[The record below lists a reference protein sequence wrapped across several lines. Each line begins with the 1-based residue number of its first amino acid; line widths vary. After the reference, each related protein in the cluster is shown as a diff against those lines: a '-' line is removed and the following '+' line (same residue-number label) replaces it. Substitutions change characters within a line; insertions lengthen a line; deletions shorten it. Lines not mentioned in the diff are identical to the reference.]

1 MLPLGAD
8 FAPLNP
14 HIFQPPPG
22 PKRSPNTEMVTATY
36 NLPADKD
43 DDRAA
48 IDHWL
53 ASLDPHY
60 PEADRKQLAA
70 ACEALL
76 ACRAGQRLETGEQA
90 VRHALSTA
98 DILVK
103 LRMDQVTVSAALLN
117 GCLGLTGTTQDKLAA
132 RFGPGVARMVAD
144 LSRIDKIAN
153 VASVIAAKDQDE
165 HEENL
170 RRLLLGIAEDVR
182 VVLVVLAERLHLMRA
197 IKDLEA
203 SRRSKI
209 ALDTQ
214 RVYAPL
220 ANRLGVWQVK
230 WELEDLSLRYL
241 EPEEY
246 LRIAK
251 LLDGRRAQRQDY
263 IAGVIAL
270 LKAKFAE
277 AGIKAEISGRPKHIF
292 SIWKKMQRKA
302 VDIDEI
308 FDLRAVRIMVED
320 LASCY
325 AALGIVHGTWQH
337 IPKEF
342 DDYIATPKGNLYRSL
357 HTAVIGPEG
366 KALEV
371 QIRTHEMHRHA
382 ELGVAAHWSYKEN
395 KQQDAE
401 LQRRLVWMRNW
412 LELKSEGE
420 DGGDF
425 VERFKQEFEP
435 VHIYVLTPQSKV
447 IELPVGATPLD
458 FAFAIHS
465 EVGLRCRGARVDG
478 RIVPLNQGLQSG
490 QRVEILT
497 QKNATPSRD
506 WLSHHQGYLKTARA
520 RNRVRQWFA
529 QQDHDLHA
537 AQGRVQLERELAR
550 LGIVEKPNLEPLAP
564 RFNFANADDVY
575 AAIGRG
581 DLAVG
586 VVARQVG
593 EPRTEAPK
601 PEVRVKAP
609 TTHKA
614 CGRSEVVVE
623 GVDDLL
629 THMAHC
635 CKPVPSDPIV
645 GFITRGRG
653 VTVHRAD
660 CANLRAL
667 PAAERE
673 RLIEVRWAGSIPDA
687 AYPVDIQI
695 LAVDRKG
702 LLRDVSSVITNED
715 IDVIGVAT
723 HSDRDRDTATMRF
736 TVEVRDADQLEHI
749 RLKIAQLPGV
759 LEVRRGN

>member
-1 MLPLGAD
+1 
-8 FAPLNP
+8 
-14 HIFQPPPG
+14 
-22 PKRSPNTEMVTATY
+22 MVTPTY
-36 NLPADKD
+36 NLPKDKD
-43 DDRAA
+43 DGRATV
-48 IDHWL
+48 DHWL
-53 ASLDPHY
+53 ATLDDHY
-60 PEADRKQLAA
+60 AEPDRKQLAA
-70 ACEALL
+70 ACESLL
-76 ACRAGQRLETGEQA
+76 RCRTGERLETGELA

-98 DILVK
+98 DILVQ
-103 LRMDQVTVSAALLN
+103 LRMDQPTLSAALLN
-117 GCLGLTGTTQDKLAA
+117 GCLGQSGTTQEGLAV
-132 RFGPGVARMVAD
+132 RFGAGVAQMVAD
-144 LSRIDKIAN
+144 LARIDKIAN
-153 VASVIAAKDQDE
+153 VSTVIAVKDQDE

-182 VVLVVLAERLHLMRA
+182 VVLVVLAERLHLMRS
-197 IKDLEA
+197 IKDLDDP
-203 SRRSKI
+203 RRRKI
-209 ALDTQ
+209 AQDTQ

-230 WELEDLSLRYL
+230 WELEDLALRYL

-246 LRIAK
+246 NRIAK
-251 LLDGRRAQRQDY
+251 LLDGRRAERQAF
-263 IAGVIAL
+263 IAGVIEL
-270 LKAKFAE
+270 LRAKFAE
-277 AGIKAEISGRPKHIF
+277 AGIKAEITGRPKHIF
-292 SIWKKMQRKA
+292 SIWRKMQRKA

-308 FDLRAVRIMVED
+308 FDLRAVRILVED
-320 LASCY
+320 VSACY

-357 HTAVIGPEG
+357 HTAVVGPGG

-395 KQQDAE
+395 KQHDAE
-401 LQRRLVWMRNW
+401 LQRRLIWMRNW
-412 LELKSEGE
+412 LELKSEGD

-458 FAFAIHS
+458 FAFTIHS

-478 RIVPLNQGLQSG
+478 RIVPLNQRLQSG

-506 WLSHHQGYLKTARA
+506 WLSPHQGYLKTARA

-537 AQGRVQLERELAR
+537 AQGRVLLERELSK
-550 LGIVEKPNLEPLAP
+550 LGITEKPNLDTLAP

-593 EPRTEAPK
+593 EPRAEAARG
-601 PEVRVKAP
+601 PEVKVKAP
-609 TTHKA
+609 TVA
-614 CGRSEVVVE
+614 RPGRAEVIVE

-645 GFITRGRG
+645 GYITRGRG

-667 PAAERE
+667 PPEERE
-673 RLIEVRWAGSIPDA
+673 RLIDVRWAGADPDA

-715 IDVIGVAT
+715 IDVIGVTT
-723 HSDRDRDTATMRF
+723 HSDRDTDTASMRF
-736 TVEVRDADQLEHI
+736 TVEVHDADQLEHI
-749 RLKIAQLPGV
+749 RLKIRQLPGV
-759 LEVRRGN
+759 IEVRRGN

>member
-1 MLPLGAD
+1 
-8 FAPLNP
+8 
-14 HIFQPPPG
+14 
-22 PKRSPNTEMVTATY
+22 MVTATY
-36 NLPADKD
+36 NLPTDKD
-43 DDRAA
+43 DGRAA
-48 IDHWL
+48 IEHWL
-53 ASLDPHY
+53 ASLDDHY
-60 PEADRKQLAA
+60 PAVDRRQLSA

-76 ACRAGQRLETGEQA
+76 VCRGGERLETGELA

-98 DILVK
+98 DILVQ
-103 LRMDQVTVSAALLN
+103 LRMDQPTLSAALLN
-117 GCLGLTGTTQDKLAA
+117 GCLGLAGATQESLAA
-132 RFGPGVARMVAD
+132 RFGSGVARMVAD
-144 LSRIDKIAN
+144 LARIDKIAN

-182 VVLVVLAERLHLMRA
+182 VVLVVLAERLHLMRG
-197 IKDLEA
+197 IRDLA
-203 SRRSKI
+203 GDRRRKI

-230 WELEDLSLRYL
+230 WELEDLALRYL

-246 LRIAK
+246 NRIAK
-251 LLDGRRAQRQDY
+251 LLDGRRAERQAY
-263 IAGVIAL
+263 IAGVIDL
-270 LKAKFAE
+270 LRAKFAE
-277 AGIKAEISGRPKHIF
+277 AGIQAEITGRPKHIF
-292 SIWKKMQRKA
+292 SIWRKMQRKA

-308 FDLRAVRIMVED
+308 FDLRAVRILVED
-320 LASCY
+320 VSACY
-325 AALGIVHGTWQH
+325 AALGIVHGTWRH

-357 HTAVIGPEG
+357 HTAVIGPGG

-395 KQQDAE
+395 KQHDAE

-412 LELKSEGE
+412 LELKNEGD

-435 VHIYVLTPQSKV
+435 VHVYVLTPQSKV

-478 RIVPLNQGLQSG
+478 RIVPLNQILQSG

-506 WLSHHQGYLKTARA
+506 WLSPHQGYLKTARA

-537 AQGRVQLERELAR
+537 AQGRVLLERELAR
-550 LGIVEKPNLEPLAP
+550 LGIAEKPNLEPLAP
-564 RFNFANADDVY
+564 RFNFASADDVY

-581 DLAVG
+581 DLSVG

-593 EPRTEAPK
+593 EPRAESPK
-601 PEVRVKAP
+601 GPEVKVKASSA
-609 TTHKA
+609 HKA
-614 CGRSEVVVE
+614 GTRAEVIVE

-645 GFITRGRG
+645 GYITRGRG

-667 PAAERE
+667 PPEERE
-673 RLIEVRWAGSIPDA
+673 RLIDVRWAGAVPDA

-702 LLRDVSSVITNED
+702 LLRDVSSIITNED
-715 IDVIGVAT
+715 IDVTGVTT
-723 HSDRDRDTATMRF
+723 HSDRDSDLASMRF

-749 RLKIAQLPGV
+749 RLKIGQLPGV
-759 LEVRRGN
+759 IEVRRGN

>member
-1 MLPLGAD
+1 
-8 FAPLNP
+8 
-14 HIFQPPPG
+14 
-22 PKRSPNTEMVTATY
+22 MVTPTY

-53 ASLDPHY
+53 ASLEDHY
-60 PEADRKQLAA
+60 GAEDRRQLAA
-70 ACEALL
+70 ACDGLL
-76 ACRAGQRLETGEQA
+76 TCRGGERLETGESA

-98 DILVK
+98 DILVG
-103 LRMDQVTVSAALLN
+103 LRMDQPTLAAALLN
-117 GCLGLTGTTQDKLAA
+117 GCLGLAGASRESLAA
-132 RFGPGVARMVAD
+132 RFGPGVAQMVDD
-144 LSRIDKIAN
+144 LARIDKIAN
-153 VASVIAAKDQDE
+153 VSAVIAAKDQDE

-197 IKDLEA
+197 VKDLEET
-203 SRRSKI
+203 RRRKI

-220 ANRLGVWQVK
+220 ANRLGIWQVK
-230 WELEDLSLRYL
+230 WELEDLALRYL
-241 EPEEY
+241 EPGEY
-246 LRIAK
+246 NRIAK
-251 LLDGRRAQRQDY
+251 LLDGRRAERQAY
-263 IAGVIAL
+263 IAGVIDL
-270 LKAKFAE
+270 LRHKFAE
-277 AGIKAEISGRPKHIF
+277 AGIKAEITGRPKHIF
-292 SIWKKMQRKA
+292 SIWRKMQRKG
-302 VDIDEI
+302 VDIDGI
-308 FDLRAVRIMVED
+308 FDLRAVRILVED
-320 LASCY
+320 VSACY

-357 HTAVIGPEG
+357 HTAVIGPGG

-371 QIRTHEMHRHA
+371 QIRTQEMHRHA

-395 KQQDAE
+395 KQHDAE

-412 LELKSEGE
+412 LELKGEG
-420 DGGDF
+420 DAGGDLL
-425 VERFKQEFEP
+425 ERFKQEFEP

-478 RIVPLNQGLQSG
+478 RIVPLNQVLQSG

-506 WLSHHQGYLKTARA
+506 WLSPHQGYLKTARA

-529 QQDHDLHA
+529 QQDHDLHV
-537 AQGRVQLERELAR
+537 AQGRILLERELAR
-550 LGIVEKPNLEPLAP
+550 LGISEKPNLEPLAP
-564 RFNFANADDVY
+564 RFNFTNADDVY

-593 EPRTEAPK
+593 EPRGEHRAETSK
-601 PEVRVKAP
+601 PQEVKLKAP
-609 TTHKA
+609 TPHKTGTHA
-614 CGRSEVVVE
+614 EVIVE

-645 GFITRGRG
+645 GYITRGRG
-653 VTVHRAD
+653 VTVHRTD
-660 CANLRAL
+660 CGNLRAL
-667 PAAERE
+667 PPEERE
-673 RLIEVRWAGSIPDA
+673 RLIEVRWARAAAEA

-702 LLRDVSSVITNED
+702 LLRDVSSIITNED
-715 IDVIGVAT
+715 IDVIGVTT
-723 HSDRDRDTATMRF
+723 HSDRDTDTASMRF
-736 TVEVRDADQLEHI
+736 TVEVRDAEQLEQI

-759 LEVRRGN
+759 IEVRRGS

>member
-1 MLPLGAD
+1 
-8 FAPLNP
+8 
-14 HIFQPPPG
+14 
-22 PKRSPNTEMVTATY
+22 MVTATY
-36 NLPADKD
+36 NLPVDKD

-48 IDHWL
+48 ADHWL
-53 ASLDPHY
+53 TTLVPHY
-60 PEADRKQLAA
+60 SETDCKQLAA

-76 ACRAGQRLETGEQA
+76 ACRAGERLETGEQA

-98 DILVK
+98 DILVQ
-103 LRMDQVTVSAALLN
+103 LRMDQTTLAAALLN
-117 GCLGLTGTTQDKLAA
+117 GCLGLSGATQEKLAA
-132 RFGPGVARMVAD
+132 RFGAGVAQMVAD
-144 LSRIDKIAN
+144 LGRIDRIAN
-153 VASVIAAKDQDE
+153 VASIIAAKDQAE

-182 VVLVVLAERLHLMRA
+182 VVLVVLAERLHLMRG
-197 IKDLEA
+197 IKELDEA
-203 SRRSKI
+203 RQRKI

-230 WELEDLSLRYL
+230 WELEDLALRYL
-241 EPEEY
+241 EPDEY
-246 LRIAK
+246 SRIAK
-251 LLDGRRAQRQDY
+251 LLDGRRDERQAY
-263 IAGVIAL
+263 ITGVMDL
-270 LKAKFAE
+270 LRAKFAE
-277 AGIKAEISGRPKHIF
+277 AGIEAEISGRPKHIF
-292 SIWKKMQRKA
+292 SIWRKMQRKA

-308 FDLRAVRIMVED
+308 FDLRAVRILVQD
-320 LASCY
+320 VSACY
-325 AALGIVHGTWQH
+325 AALGIVHGTWRH

-357 HTAVIGPEG
+357 HTAVIGPED

-395 KQQDAE
+395 KGHDPE
-401 LQRRLVWMRNW
+401 LQRRLIWMRNW
-412 LELKSEGE
+412 LELKGEG
-420 DGGDF
+420 DGAADASDS
-425 VERFKQEFEP
+425 VEGFAVEFEP

-478 RIVPLNQGLQSG
+478 RIVPLNQALQSG

-506 WLSHHQGYLKTARA
+506 WLSPHQGYLKTSRA
-520 RNRVRQWFA
+520 RNRVRQWVA

-537 AQGRVQLERELAR
+537 AQGRALLERELAK
-550 LGIVEKPNLEPLAP
+550 LGIAEKPHLDPLAP
-564 RFNFANADDVY
+564 RFNFTSGDDVY

-581 DLAVG
+581 DLSVG

-593 EPRTEAPK
+593 EPRSEAPK
-601 PEVRVKAP
+601 PEVKVKTP
-609 TTHKA
+609 TPPKPGA
-614 CGRSEVVVE
+614 RSEVVVE

-629 THMAHC
+629 THIAHC

-660 CANLRAL
+660 CGNLRAL
-667 PAAERE
+667 PPVERE
-673 RLIEVRWAGSIPDA
+673 RLIEVRWAVVDPMA
-687 AYPVDIQI
+687 AYPVDIQV

-702 LLRDVSSVITNED
+702 LLRDVSSVIANED
-715 IDVIGVAT
+715 LDVVGVTT
-723 HSDRDRDTATMRF
+723 HSDRDTDTATMRF
-736 TVEVRDADQLEHI
+736 TVEVHDADQMEHI
-749 RLKIAQLPGV
+749 RLKISQLPGV
-759 LEVRRGN
+759 IEVRRGN

>member
-1 MLPLGAD
+1 
-8 FAPLNP
+8 
-14 HIFQPPPG
+14 
-22 PKRSPNTEMVTATY
+22 MVTATY

-43 DDRAA
+43 DAQAA
-48 IDHWL
+48 VGHWL
-53 ASLDPHY
+53 ASLEAHY
-60 PEADRKQLAA
+60 PETERVRLAD
-70 ACEALL
+70 ACAALL
-76 ACRAGQRLETGEQA
+76 RCRGAERLETGESA

-98 DILVK
+98 DILVG
-103 LRMDQVTVSAALLN
+103 LRMDGPTLSAALLN
-117 GCLGLTGTTQDKLAA
+117 GCLGLAGVSEDQFAA
-132 RFGPGVARMVAD
+132 RFGPGVTRMVAD
-144 LSRIDKIAN
+144 LARIDRITN
-153 VASVIAAKDQDE
+153 VAAVIAAKDLDE

-182 VVLVVLAERLHLMRA
+182 VVLVVLAERLHLMRC
-197 IKDLEA
+197 IKDLEPK
-203 SRRSKI
+203 RRAKI
-209 ALDTQ
+209 AQDTQ

-220 ANRLGVWQVK
+220 ANRLGIGQVK
-230 WELEDLSLRYL
+230 WELEDLALRYL
-241 EPEEY
+241 DPDEY

-251 LLDGRRAQRQDY
+251 LLDGRRGERQAY
-263 IAGVIAL
+263 IGAVMDL
-270 LKAKFAE
+270 LRAKFAE

-308 FDLRAVRIMVED
+308 FDLRAVRIMVD
-320 LASCY
+320 SVKDCY
-325 AALGIVHGTWQH
+325 AALGIVHGTWRH

-357 HTAVIGPEG
+357 HTAVIGPG
-366 KALEV
+366 DKPLEV

-395 KQQDAE
+395 KGSDVE
-401 LQRRLVWMRNW
+401 MQRRLAWMRNW
-412 LELKSEGE
+412 LELKQEG
-420 DGGDF
+420 DQGGDI
-425 VERFKQEFEP
+425 VERFKTEFEP

-447 IELPVGATPLD
+447 IELPIGATALD
-458 FAFAIHS
+458 FGFAIHS
-465 EVGLRCRGARVDG
+465 EIGLRCRGARVDG
-478 RIVPLNQGLQSG
+478 RIVPLNQALQSG

-506 WLSHHQGYLKTARA
+506 WLSPHQGYLKTARA

-537 AQGRVQLERELAR
+537 AQGRALLDRELTR
-550 LGIVEKPNLEPLAP
+550 LGIGEKAHLDTLAP
-564 RFNFANADDVY
+564 RYNFTNGEDVY

-586 VVARQVG
+586 VVARLIG
-593 EPRTEAPK
+593 EPKVETPK
-601 PEVRVKAP
+601 PPEVRVKAP
-609 TTHKA
+609 TLPKPGA
-614 CGRSEVVVE
+614 RSEVIVE

-629 THMAHC
+629 THVAHC

-660 CANLRAL
+660 CSNLRAL
-667 PAAERE
+667 PPQERE
-673 RLIEVRWAGSIPDA
+673 RLIEVRWAGADPEA
-687 AYPVDIQI
+687 AYPVDLVV

-715 IDVIGVAT
+715 LDVVGVST
-723 HSDRDRDTATMRF
+723 HSDRDTDTATMRF
-736 TVEVRDADQLEHI
+736 TIEVRDADQLEHV
-749 RLKIAQLPGV
+749 RLKLAQLPGV
-759 LEVRRGN
+759 LEVRRGV

>member
-1 MLPLGAD
+1 
-8 FAPLNP
+8 
-14 HIFQPPPG
+14 
-22 PKRSPNTEMVTATY
+22 MVTATY
-36 NLPADKD
+36 NLPSDKD
-43 DDRAA
+43 DGRAA
-48 IDHWL
+48 VDHWL
-53 ASLDPHY
+53 ASLGDHY
-60 PEADRKQLAA
+60 AEADRRKLAD

-76 ACRAGQRLETGEQA
+76 ACRTGERLETGELA
-90 VRHALSTA
+90 VRHALSNA
-98 DILVK
+98 DILVQ
-103 LRMDQVTVSAALLN
+103 LRMDQPTLAAALLN
-117 GCLGLTGTTQDKLAA
+117 GCLGLAGATQESLAA
-132 RFGPGVARMVAD
+132 RFGAGVAQMVAD
-144 LSRIDKIAN
+144 LARIDKIAN
-153 VASVIAAKDQDE
+153 VTAVIAAKDQDE

-182 VVLVVLAERLHLMRA
+182 VVLVVLAERLHLMRS
-197 IKDLEA
+197 IKDLEDE
-203 SRRSKI
+203 RRRKI

-230 WELEDLSLRYL
+230 WELEDLALRYL
-241 EPEEY
+241 EPDEY
-246 LRIAK
+246 NRIAK
-251 LLDGRRAQRQDY
+251 LLDGRRAERQTY
-263 IAGVIAL
+263 IAEVMDQL
-270 LKAKFAE
+270 RAKFSE
-277 AGIKAEISGRPKHIF
+277 AGIKAEITGRPKHIF
-292 SIWKKMQRKA
+292 SIWRKMQRKA

-308 FDLRAVRIMVED
+308 FDLRAVRILVED
-320 LASCY
+320 VSACY
-325 AALGIVHGTWQH
+325 AALGIVHGTWRH

-357 HTAVIGPEG
+357 HTAVIGPGG

-371 QIRTHEMHRHA
+371 QIRTDEMHRHA

-401 LQRRLVWMRNW
+401 LQRRLIWMRNW
-412 LELKSEGE
+412 LELKNDADDS
-420 DGGDF
+420 GDF

-478 RIVPLNQGLQSG
+478 RIVPLNQALQSG

-506 WLSHHQGYLKTARA
+506 WLSPHQGYLKTARA

-537 AQGRVQLERELAR
+537 AQGRALLERELSR
-550 LGIVEKPNLEPLAP
+550 LGIVEKPNLDPLAP

-593 EPRTEAPK
+593 EPKAEAPK
-601 PEVRVKAP
+601 GPEVRVKAP
-609 TTHKA
+609 TAQKA
-614 CGRSEVVVE
+614 GGRAEVIVE

-645 GFITRGRG
+645 GYITRGRG
-653 VTVHRAD
+653 VTVHRTD

-667 PAAERE
+667 RPEERE
-673 RLIEVRWAGSIPDA
+673 RLIDVRWAGTGPEA

-702 LLRDVSSVITNED
+702 LLRDVSSVIANED
-715 IDVIGVAT
+715 IDVVGVTT
-723 HSDRDRDTATMRF
+723 HSDRDTDTASMRF
-736 TVEVRDADQLEHI
+736 TVEVHDADQLEHI
-749 RLKIAQLPGV
+749 RLKIGQLPGV
-759 LEVRRGN
+759 IEVRRGT

>member
-1 MLPLGAD
+1 
-8 FAPLNP
+8 
-14 HIFQPPPG
+14 
-22 PKRSPNTEMVTATY
+22 MVTATY
-36 NLPADKD
+36 NLPADKG

-48 IDHWL
+48 ADHWL

-60 PEADRKQLAA
+60 PEADRRQLAY
-70 ACEALL
+70 ACESLL
-76 ACRAGQRLETGEQA
+76 ACRGGERLETGELA
-90 VRHALSTA
+90 VRHGLSTA
-98 DILVK
+98 DILVR
-103 LRMDQVTVSAALLN
+103 LRMDQPTLAAALLN
-117 GCLGLTGTTQDKLAA
+117 GCLGRAGATQDKLAA
-132 RFGPGVARMVAD
+132 RFGTGVARMVAD
-144 LSRIDKIAN
+144 LARIDKIAN
-153 VASVIAAKDQDE
+153 VSAVIAAKDQDE

-182 VVLVVLAERLHLMRA
+182 VVLVVLAERLHLMRS

-203 SRRSKI
+203 GRRRKI

-230 WELEDLSLRYL
+230 WELEDLALRYL
-241 EPEEY
+241 EPDEY
-246 LRIAK
+246 NRIAK
-251 LLDGRRAQRQDY
+251 LLDGRRAERAAY
-263 IAGVIAL
+263 IAGVIDL
-270 LKAKFAE
+270 LRAKFAE
-277 AGIKAEISGRPKHIF
+277 AGIKAEITGRPKHIF
-292 SIWKKMQRKA
+292 SIWRKMQRKA

-308 FDLRAVRIMVED
+308 FDLRAVRILVED
-320 LASCY
+320 VSACY
-325 AALGIVHGTWQH
+325 AALGVVHGTWRH

-395 KQQDAE
+395 KQHDAE

-412 LELKSEGE
+412 LELKNEG
-420 DGGDF
+420 DAGGDF

-435 VHIYVLTPQSKV
+435 AHVYVLTPQSKV

-478 RIVPLNQGLQSG
+478 RIVPLNQALQSG

-506 WLSHHQGYLKTARA
+506 WLSPHQGYLKTARA

-537 AQGRVQLERELAR
+537 AQGRVLLERELSK
-550 LGIVEKPNLEPLAP
+550 LGIAEKPNLDPIAS
-564 RFNFANADDVY
+564 RFNFANGDDVY

-593 EPRTEAPK
+593 EPKAEAPRG
-601 PEVRVKAP
+601 PEVKVKAP
-609 TTHKA
+609 TAPKPG
-614 CGRSEVVVE
+614 GRSEVMVE

-645 GFITRGRG
+645 GYITRGRG

-667 PAAERE
+667 PPEERE
-673 RLIEVRWAGSIPDA
+673 RLIEVRWAGADLDA

-715 IDVIGVAT
+715 IDVIGVTT
-723 HSDRDRDTATMRF
+723 HSDRDTDTATMRF

-759 LEVRRGN
+759 IEVRRGN

>member
-1 MLPLGAD
+1 
-8 FAPLNP
+8 
-14 HIFQPPPG
+14 
-22 PKRSPNTEMVTATY
+22 
-36 NLPADKD
+36 
-43 DDRAA
+43 
-48 IDHWL
+48 
-53 ASLDPHY
+53 
-60 PEADRKQLAA
+60 
-70 ACEALL
+70 
-76 ACRAGQRLETGEQA
+76 
-90 VRHALSTA
+90 LSTA
-98 DILVK
+98 DILVQ
-103 LRMDQVTVSAALLN
+103 LRMDQPTLAAALLN
-117 GCLGLTGTTQDKLAA
+117 GCLGQSGTTQEGLAV
-132 RFGPGVARMVAD
+132 RFGAGVAQMVAD
-144 LSRIDKIAN
+144 LARIDKIAN
-153 VASVIAAKDQDE
+153 VSTVIAVKDQDE

-182 VVLVVLAERLHLMRA
+182 VVLVVLAERLHLMRS
-197 IKDLEA
+197 IKDLDDP
-203 SRRSKI
+203 RRRKI
-209 ALDTQ
+209 AQDTQ

-230 WELEDLSLRYL
+230 WELEDLALRYL

-246 LRIAK
+246 NRIAK
-251 LLDGRRAQRQDY
+251 LLDGRRAERQAF
-263 IAGVIAL
+263 IAGVIEL
-270 LKAKFAE
+270 LRAKFAE
-277 AGIKAEISGRPKHIF
+277 AGIKAEITGRPKHIF
-292 SIWKKMQRKA
+292 SIWRKMQRKA

-308 FDLRAVRIMVED
+308 FDLRAVRILVED
-320 LASCY
+320 VSACY

-357 HTAVIGPEG
+357 HTAVVGPGG

-395 KQQDAE
+395 KQHDAE
-401 LQRRLVWMRNW
+401 LQRRLIWMRNW
-412 LELKSEGE
+412 LELKSEGD

-458 FAFAIHS
+458 FAFTIHS

-478 RIVPLNQGLQSG
+478 RIVPLNQRLQSG

-506 WLSHHQGYLKTARA
+506 WLSAHQGYLKTARA

-537 AQGRVQLERELAR
+537 AQGRVLLERELSK
-550 LGIVEKPNLEPLAP
+550 LGIAEKPNLDTLAP

-593 EPRTEAPK
+593 EPRAEAARG
-601 PEVRVKAP
+601 PEVKVKAP
-609 TTHKA
+609 TVA
-614 CGRSEVVVE
+614 RPGRAEVIVE

-645 GFITRGRG
+645 GYITRGRG

-667 PAAERE
+667 PPEERE
-673 RLIEVRWAGSIPDA
+673 RLIDVRWAGADPDA

-715 IDVIGVAT
+715 IDVIGVTT
-723 HSDRDRDTATMRF
+723 HSDRDTDTASMRF
-736 TVEVRDADQLEHI
+736 TVEVHDADQLEHI
-749 RLKIAQLPGV
+749 RLKIRQLPGV
-759 LEVRRGN
+759 IEVRRGN

>member
-1 MLPLGAD
+1 
-8 FAPLNP
+8 
-14 HIFQPPPG
+14 
-22 PKRSPNTEMVTATY
+22 MVTPTY
-36 NLPADKD
+36 NLPKDKD
-43 DDRAA
+43 DGRAA
-48 IDHWL
+48 VDHWL
-53 ASLDPHY
+53 ATLDDHY
-60 PEADRKQLAA
+60 AEADRKQLAA
-70 ACEALL
+70 ACESLL
-76 ACRAGQRLETGEQA
+76 RCRTGERLETGELA

-98 DILVK
+98 DILVQ
-103 LRMDQVTVSAALLN
+103 LRMDQPTLSAALLN
-117 GCLGLTGTTQDKLAA
+117 GCLGQSGTTQEGLAV
-132 RFGPGVARMVAD
+132 RFGAGVAQMVAD
-144 LSRIDKIAN
+144 LARIDKIAN
-153 VASVIAAKDQDE
+153 VSTVIAVKDQDE

-182 VVLVVLAERLHLMRA
+182 VVLVVLAERLHLMRS
-197 IKDLEA
+197 IKDLDDP
-203 SRRSKI
+203 RRRKI
-209 ALDTQ
+209 AQDTQ

-230 WELEDLSLRYL
+230 WELEDLALRYL

-246 LRIAK
+246 NRIAK
-251 LLDGRRAQRQDY
+251 LLDGRRAERQAY
-263 IAGVIAL
+263 IAGVIEL
-270 LKAKFAE
+270 LRAKFAE
-277 AGIKAEISGRPKHIF
+277 AGIKAEITGRPKHIF
-292 SIWKKMQRKA
+292 SIWRKMQRKA

-308 FDLRAVRIMVED
+308 FDLRAVRILVED
-320 LASCY
+320 VSACY
-325 AALGIVHGTWQH
+325 AALGIVHGTWRH

-357 HTAVIGPEG
+357 HTAVVGPGG

-395 KQQDAE
+395 KQHDAE
-401 LQRRLVWMRNW
+401 LQRRLIWMRNW
-412 LELKSEGE
+412 LELKSEGD

-458 FAFAIHS
+458 FAFTIHS

-478 RIVPLNQGLQSG
+478 RIVPLNQRLQSG

-506 WLSHHQGYLKTARA
+506 WLSAHQGYLKTARA

-537 AQGRVQLERELAR
+537 AQGRVLLERELSK
-550 LGIVEKPNLEPLAP
+550 LGIAEKPNLDTLAP

-593 EPRTEAPK
+593 EPRAEAARG
-601 PEVRVKAP
+601 PEVKVKAP
-609 TTHKA
+609 TVA
-614 CGRSEVVVE
+614 RPGRAEVIVE

-645 GFITRGRG
+645 GYITRGRG

-667 PAAERE
+667 PPEERE
-673 RLIEVRWAGSIPDA
+673 RLIDVRWAGAVPDA

-715 IDVIGVAT
+715 IDVIGVTT
-723 HSDRDRDTATMRF
+723 HSDRDTDTASMRF
-736 TVEVRDADQLEHI
+736 TVEVHDADQLEHI
-749 RLKIAQLPGV
+749 RLKIGQLPGV
-759 LEVRRGN
+759 IEVRRGN

>member
-1 MLPLGAD
+1 
-8 FAPLNP
+8 
-14 HIFQPPPG
+14 
-22 PKRSPNTEMVTATY
+22 MVTATY
-36 NLPADKD
+36 NLPVDKD
-43 DDRAA
+43 DNRAA
-48 IDHWL
+48 VDHWL
-53 ASLDPHY
+53 ESLAPHY
-60 PEADRKQLAA
+60 PGPERQRLAA
-70 ACEALL
+70 ACDALL
-76 ACRAGQRLETGEQA
+76 TCRAGQHLETGEQA

-98 DILVK
+98 DILVQ
-103 LRMDQVTVSAALLN
+103 LRMDQTTLSAALLN
-117 GCLGLTGTTQDKLAA
+117 GCLGLAGATQERLAE
-132 RFGPGVARMVAD
+132 RFGAGVAQMVAD
-144 LSRIDKIAN
+144 LARIDKIAN
-153 VASVIAAKDQDE
+153 VASVIAAKDQAE

-182 VVLVVLAERLHLMRA
+182 VVLVVLAERLHLMRG
-197 IKDLEA
+197 IKDLEQE
-203 SRRSKI
+203 RRRKI

-230 WELEDLSLRYL
+230 WELEDLALRYL

-251 LLDGRRAQRQDY
+251 LLDGRRDERQAY
-263 IAGVIAL
+263 IADVMDL
-270 LKAKFAE
+270 LRAKFAE
-277 AGIKAEISGRPKHIF
+277 AGIQAEISGRPKHIF
-292 SIWKKMQRKA
+292 SIWRKMQRKA

-308 FDLRAVRIMVED
+308 FDLRAVRILVED
-320 LASCY
+320 VSACY
-325 AALGIVHGTWQH
+325 AALGIVHGTWRH

-357 HTAVIGPEG
+357 HTAVIGPED

-371 QIRTHEMHRHA
+371 QIRTYEMHRHA

-395 KQQDAE
+395 KGHDAE
-401 LQRRLVWMRNW
+401 LQRRLIWMRNW
-412 LELKSEGE
+412 LELKDEEASGGGEG
-420 DGGDF
+420 F
-425 VERFKQEFEP
+425 VEHFNDEFAP
-435 VHIYVLTPQSKV
+435 THIYVLTPQSKV
-447 IELPVGATPLD
+447 IELSVGATPLD
-458 FAFAIHS
+458 FAFSIHS

-478 RIVPLNQGLQSG
+478 RIVPLNQALQSG

-497 QKNATPSRD
+497 QKSATPSRD
-506 WLSHHQGYLKTARA
+506 WLSPHQGYLKTARA

-537 AQGRVQLERELAR
+537 AQGRILLERELAK
-550 LGIVEKPNLEPLAP
+550 LGIDEKPHLDPLAP
-564 RFNFANADDVY
+564 RFNFASGEDVY

-593 EPRTEAPK
+593 EPKGEAPK
-601 PEVRVKAP
+601 PEVKIKAP
-609 TTHKA
+609 TQPKPGA
-614 CGRSEVVVE
+614 RSEVEVE
-623 GVDDLL
+623 GVEDLL

-667 PAAERE
+667 PPAERE
-673 RLIEVRWAGSIPDA
+673 RLIDVRWTTEAPDT
-687 AYPVDIQI
+687 AYPVDLQI

-702 LLRDVSSVITNED
+702 LLRDVSSVIANED
-715 IDVIGVAT
+715 LAVVGVTT
-723 HSDRDRDTATMRF
+723 HSDKDNDTATMRF
-736 TVEVRDADQLEHI
+736 TVEVRDAEQMEHI
-749 RLKIAQLPGV
+749 RYKLSQLPGV
-759 LEVRRGN
+759 IEVRRGN